1 MNTPEATPTEQA
13 AEKPVLLRGWRPWA
27 IGGAVL
33 LGGWF
38 LFGRGGKKDPAVNAA
53 GRPVPVAVAVAWKGD
68 MAVHLTGLG
77 TVTALNSVTVKS
89 RVDGQ
94 LVRIAFTEGQ
104 MVREGDLLAEIDP
117 RPFQVQ
123 LMQAEGQYA
132 KNQAA
137 FQNATADLRRLQG
150 LVQQGIISRQQLDTQ
165 SSAVAQFEAALKSD
179 QAQVESAKLNLG
191 YTRITAPMD
200 GTVVAIPVEE
210 GQTVN
215 ANQTTPTIVQVA
227 DLSTMLNKMQIAEGD
242 VNKVKAGMKLTFTTL
257 SQPDN
262 VREATLESIDPGLTT
277 MSQGSYTTSTD
288 TTDSAIYY
296 YARSLVPN
304 EDNVLHIGMTTENTI
319 TINQAEKVLAV
330 PKLAVKQRGGKQY
343 VRVLGENNQ
352 PQEKEITTGLSDNMN
367 TEVKSGLGEG
377 ENVIISEAAAG
388 ETSDSVGR
396 GMGRPP
402 M

>member
-1 MNTPEATPTEQA
+1 MMKKVTKWGIGLLAVA
-13 AEKPVLLRGWRPWA
+13 AL
-27 IGGAVL
+27 
-33 LGGWF
+33 
-38 LFGRGGKKDPAVNAA
+38 AA
-53 GRPVPVAVAVAWKGD
+53 GMWWWLKPKNEINYLTEPVVRTSIAQTVSATGEISAAQLVDVGAQASGQIKKLHVTLGQQVKKGD
-68 MAVHLTGLG
+68 L
-77 TVTALNSVTVKS
+77 
-89 RVDGQ
+89 
-94 LVRIAFTEGQ
+94 I
-104 MVREGDLLAEIDP
+104 AEIDSTS
-117 RPFQVQ
+117 Q
-123 LMQAEGQYA
+123 LNNLNTNKA
-132 KNQAA
+132 K
-137 FQNATADLRRLQG
+137 
-150 LVQQGIISRQQLDTQ
+150 LDTYQ
-165 SSAVAQFEAALKSD
+165 AQLVSAEIALRSADKKYKREQALWQEDATSREALEDAQDAFAAAKASVAELKSSIRQTQIAINTAEAD
-179 QAQVESAKLNLG
+179 LG

-367 TEVKSGLGEG
+367 TEVKSGLSEG
-377 ENVIISEAAAG
+377 ESVIISEAAAG

-396 GMGRPP
+396 GIGRPP

>member
-1 MNTPEATPTEQA
+1 MKKVTKWGIGLLAVA
-13 AEKPVLLRGWRPWA
+13 AL
-27 IGGAVL
+27 
-33 LGGWF
+33 
-38 LFGRGGKKDPAVNAA
+38 AA
-53 GRPVPVAVAVAWKGD
+53 GMWWWLKPKNEINYLTEPVVRTSIAQTVSATGEISAAQLVDVGAQASGQIKKLHVTLGQQVKKGD
-68 MAVHLTGLG
+68 L
-77 TVTALNSVTVKS
+77 
-89 RVDGQ
+89 
-94 LVRIAFTEGQ
+94 I
-104 MVREGDLLAEIDP
+104 AEIDSTS
-117 RPFQVQ
+117 Q
-123 LMQAEGQYA
+123 LNNLNTNKA
-132 KNQAA
+132 K
-137 FQNATADLRRLQG
+137 
-150 LVQQGIISRQQLDTQ
+150 LDTYQ
-165 SSAVAQFEAALKSD
+165 AQLVSAEIALRSADKKYKREQALWQEDATSREALEDAQDAFAAAKASVAELKSSIRQTQIAINTAEAD
-179 QAQVESAKLNLG
+179 LG

-319 TINQAEKVLAV
+319 IINQAEKVLAV

-343 VRVLGENNQ
+343 VRVLGENKQ

>member
-1 MNTPEATPTEQA
+1 MMKKVTKWGIGLLAVA
-13 AEKPVLLRGWRPWA
+13 AL
-27 IGGAVL
+27 
-33 LGGWF
+33 
-38 LFGRGGKKDPAVNAA
+38 AA
-53 GRPVPVAVAVAWKGD
+53 GMWWWLKPKNEINYLTEPVVRTSIAQTVSATGEISAAQLVDVGAQASGQIKKLHVTLGQQVKKGD
-68 MAVHLTGLG
+68 L
-77 TVTALNSVTVKS
+77 
-89 RVDGQ
+89 
-94 LVRIAFTEGQ
+94 I
-104 MVREGDLLAEIDP
+104 AEIDSTS
-117 RPFQVQ
+117 Q
-123 LMQAEGQYA
+123 LNNLNTNKA
-132 KNQAA
+132 K
-137 FQNATADLRRLQG
+137 
-150 LVQQGIISRQQLDTQ
+150 LDTYQ
-165 SSAVAQFEAALKSD
+165 AQLVSAEIALRSADKKYKREQALWQEDATSREALEDAQDAFAAAKASVAELKSSIRQTQIAINTAEAD
-179 QAQVESAKLNLG
+179 LG

-242 VNKVKAGMKLTFTTL
+242 VNKVKAGMKLSFTTL

>member
-1 MNTPEATPTEQA
+1 MKKVTKWGIGLLAVA
-13 AEKPVLLRGWRPWA
+13 AL
-27 IGGAVL
+27 
-33 LGGWF
+33 
-38 LFGRGGKKDPAVNAA
+38 AA
-53 GRPVPVAVAVAWKGD
+53 GMWWWLKPKNEINYLTEPVVRTNIAQTVSATGEISAAQLVDVGAQASGQIKKLHVTLGQQVKKGD
-68 MAVHLTGLG
+68 L
-77 TVTALNSVTVKS
+77 
-89 RVDGQ
+89 
-94 LVRIAFTEGQ
+94 I
-104 MVREGDLLAEIDP
+104 AEIDSTS
-117 RPFQVQ
+117 Q
-123 LMQAEGQYA
+123 LNNLNTNKA
-132 KNQAA
+132 K
-137 FQNATADLRRLQG
+137 
-150 LVQQGIISRQQLDTQ
+150 LDTYQ
-165 SSAVAQFEAALKSD
+165 AQLVSAEIALRSADKKYQREQALWKEDATSREALEDAQDAFAAAKASVAELKSSIRQTQIAINTAEAD
-179 QAQVESAKLNLG
+179 LG

-319 TINQAEKVLAV
+319 IINQAEKVLAV

>member
-1 MNTPEATPTEQA
+1 MKKVTKWGIALLAVA
-13 AEKPVLLRGWRPWA
+13 AL
-27 IGGAVL
+27 
-33 LGGWF
+33 
-38 LFGRGGKKDPAVNAA
+38 AA
-53 GRPVPVAVAVAWKGD
+53 GMWWWLKPKNEINYLTEPVVRTNIAQTVSATGEISAAQLVDVGAQASGQIKKLHVTLGQQVKKGD
-68 MAVHLTGLG
+68 L
-77 TVTALNSVTVKS
+77 
-89 RVDGQ
+89 
-94 LVRIAFTEGQ
+94 I
-104 MVREGDLLAEIDP
+104 AEIDSTS
-117 RPFQVQ
+117 Q
-123 LMQAEGQYA
+123 LNNLNTNKA
-132 KNQAA
+132 K
-137 FQNATADLRRLQG
+137 
-150 LVQQGIISRQQLDTQ
+150 LDTYQ
-165 SSAVAQFEAALKSD
+165 AQLVSAEIALRSADKKYQREQALWKEDATSREALEDAQDAFAAAKASVAELKSSIRQTQIAINTAEAD
-179 QAQVESAKLNLG
+179 LG

-319 TINQAEKVLAV
+319 IINQAEKVLAV

-352 PQEKEITTGLSDNMN
+352 PQEKEITTGLSDNMS
-367 TEVKSGLGEG
+367 TEVKSGLSEG

>member
-1 MNTPEATPTEQA
+1 MMKKVTKWGIGLLAVA
-13 AEKPVLLRGWRPWA
+13 AL
-27 IGGAVL
+27 
-33 LGGWF
+33 
-38 LFGRGGKKDPAVNAA
+38 AA
-53 GRPVPVAVAVAWKGD
+53 GMWWWLKPKNEINYLTEPVVRTSIAQTVSATGEISAAQLVDVGAQASGQIKKLHVTLGQQVKKGD
-68 MAVHLTGLG
+68 L
-77 TVTALNSVTVKS
+77 
-89 RVDGQ
+89 
-94 LVRIAFTEGQ
+94 I
-104 MVREGDLLAEIDP
+104 AEIDSTS
-117 RPFQVQ
+117 Q
-123 LMQAEGQYA
+123 LNNLNTNKA
-132 KNQAA
+132 K
-137 FQNATADLRRLQG
+137 
-150 LVQQGIISRQQLDTQ
+150 LDTYQ
-165 SSAVAQFEAALKSD
+165 AQLVSAEIALRSADKKYKREQALWQEDATSREALEDAQDAFAAAKASVAELKSSIRQTQIAINTAEAD
-179 QAQVESAKLNLG
+179 LG

-242 VNKVKAGMKLTFTTL
+242 VNKVKAGMKLSFTTL

-352 PQEKEITTGLSDNMN
+352 PQEKEITTGLSDNMS
-367 TEVKSGLGEG
+367 TEVKSGLSEG

-388 ETSDSVGR
+388 ETSNSVGR
-396 GMGRPP
+396 GIGRPP

>member
-1 MNTPEATPTEQA
+1 MMKKVTKWGIGLLAVA
-13 AEKPVLLRGWRPWA
+13 AL
-27 IGGAVL
+27 
-33 LGGWF
+33 
-38 LFGRGGKKDPAVNAA
+38 AA
-53 GRPVPVAVAVAWKGD
+53 GMWWWLKPKNEINYLTEPVVRTNIAQTVSATGEISAAQLVDVGAQASGQIKKLHVTLGQQVKKGD
-68 MAVHLTGLG
+68 L
-77 TVTALNSVTVKS
+77 
-89 RVDGQ
+89 
-94 LVRIAFTEGQ
+94 I
-104 MVREGDLLAEIDP
+104 AEIDSTS
-117 RPFQVQ
+117 Q
-123 LMQAEGQYA
+123 LNNLNTNKA
-132 KNQAA
+132 K
-137 FQNATADLRRLQG
+137 
-150 LVQQGIISRQQLDTQ
+150 LDTYQ
-165 SSAVAQFEAALKSD
+165 AQLVSAEIALRSADKKYQREQALWKEDATSREALEDAQDAFAAAKASVAELKSSIRQTQIAINTAEAD
-179 QAQVESAKLNLG
+179 LG

-319 TINQAEKVLAV
+319 IINQAEKVLAV

-352 PQEKEITTGLSDNMN
+352 PQEKEITTGLSDNMS

-388 ETSDSVGR
+388 ETSNSVGR

>member
-1 MNTPEATPTEQA
+1 MMKKVTKWGIGLLAVA
-13 AEKPVLLRGWRPWA
+13 AL
-27 IGGAVL
+27 
-33 LGGWF
+33 
-38 LFGRGGKKDPAVNAA
+38 AA
-53 GRPVPVAVAVAWKGD
+53 GMWWWLKPKNEINYLTEPVVRTNIAQTVSATGEISAAQLVDVGAQASGQIKKLHVTLGQQVKKGD
-68 MAVHLTGLG
+68 L
-77 TVTALNSVTVKS
+77 
-89 RVDGQ
+89 
-94 LVRIAFTEGQ
+94 I
-104 MVREGDLLAEIDP
+104 AEIDSTS
-117 RPFQVQ
+117 Q
-123 LMQAEGQYA
+123 LNNLNTNKA
-132 KNQAA
+132 K
-137 FQNATADLRRLQG
+137 
-150 LVQQGIISRQQLDTQ
+150 LDTYQ
-165 SSAVAQFEAALKSD
+165 AQLVSAEIALRSADKKYQREQALWKEDATSREALEDGQDAFAAAKASVAELKSSIRQTQIAINTAEAD
-179 QAQVESAKLNLG
+179 LG

-319 TINQAEKVLAV
+319 IINQAEKVLAV

>member
-1 MNTPEATPTEQA
+1 MMKKVTKWGIALLAVA
-13 AEKPVLLRGWRPWA
+13 AL
-27 IGGAVL
+27 
-33 LGGWF
+33 
-38 LFGRGGKKDPAVNAA
+38 AA
-53 GRPVPVAVAVAWKGD
+53 GMWWWLKPKNEINYLTEPVVRTNIAQTVSATGEISAAQLVDVGAQASGQIKKLHVTLGQQVKKGD
-68 MAVHLTGLG
+68 L
-77 TVTALNSVTVKS
+77 
-89 RVDGQ
+89 
-94 LVRIAFTEGQ
+94 I
-104 MVREGDLLAEIDP
+104 AEIDSTS
-117 RPFQVQ
+117 Q
-123 LMQAEGQYA
+123 LNNLNTNKA
-132 KNQAA
+132 K
-137 FQNATADLRRLQG
+137 
-150 LVQQGIISRQQLDTQ
+150 LDTYQ
-165 SSAVAQFEAALKSD
+165 AQLVSAEIALRSADKKYQREQALWKEDATSREALEDAQDAFAAAKASVAELKSSIRQTQIAINTAEAD
-179 QAQVESAKLNLG
+179 LG

>member
-1 MNTPEATPTEQA
+1 MKKVTKWGIALLAVA
-13 AEKPVLLRGWRPWA
+13 AL
-27 IGGAVL
+27 
-33 LGGWF
+33 
-38 LFGRGGKKDPAVNAA
+38 AA
-53 GRPVPVAVAVAWKGD
+53 GMWWWLKPKNEINYLTEPVVRTSIAQTVSATGEISAAQLVDVGAQASGQIKKLHVTLGQQVKKGD
-68 MAVHLTGLG
+68 L
-77 TVTALNSVTVKS
+77 
-89 RVDGQ
+89 
-94 LVRIAFTEGQ
+94 I
-104 MVREGDLLAEIDP
+104 AEIDSTS
-117 RPFQVQ
+117 Q
-123 LMQAEGQYA
+123 LNNLNTNKA
-132 KNQAA
+132 K
-137 FQNATADLRRLQG
+137 
-150 LVQQGIISRQQLDTQ
+150 LDTYQ
-165 SSAVAQFEAALKSD
+165 AQLVSAEIALRSADKKYQREQALWKEDATSREALEDAQDAFAAAKASVAELKSSIRQTQIAINTAEAD
-179 QAQVESAKLNLG
+179 LG

-319 TINQAEKVLAV
+319 IINQAEKVLAV

-352 PQEKEITTGLSDNMN
+352 PQEKEIITGLSDNMS
-367 TEVKSGLGEG
+367 TEVKSGLSEG

-388 ETSDSVGR
+388 ETSNSVGR

>member
-1 MNTPEATPTEQA
+1 MMKKVTKWGIGLLAVA
-13 AEKPVLLRGWRPWA
+13 AL
-27 IGGAVL
+27 
-33 LGGWF
+33 
-38 LFGRGGKKDPAVNAA
+38 AA
-53 GRPVPVAVAVAWKGD
+53 GMWWWLKPKNEINYLTEPVVRTNIAQTVSATGEISAAQLVDVGAQASGQIKKLHVTLGQQVKKGD
-68 MAVHLTGLG
+68 L
-77 TVTALNSVTVKS
+77 
-89 RVDGQ
+89 
-94 LVRIAFTEGQ
+94 I
-104 MVREGDLLAEIDP
+104 AEIDSTS
-117 RPFQVQ
+117 Q
-123 LMQAEGQYA
+123 LNNLNTNKA
-132 KNQAA
+132 K
-137 FQNATADLRRLQG
+137 
-150 LVQQGIISRQQLDTQ
+150 LDTYQ
-165 SSAVAQFEAALKSD
+165 AQLVSAEIALRSADKKYKREQALWQEDATSREALEDAQDAFAAAKASVAELKSSIRQTQIAINTAEAD
-179 QAQVESAKLNLG
+179 LG

>member
-1 MNTPEATPTEQA
+1 MMKKVTKWGIGLLA
-13 AEKPVLLRGWRPWA
+13 AAAL
-27 IGGAVL
+27 
-33 LGGWF
+33 
-38 LFGRGGKKDPAVNAA
+38 AA
-53 GRPVPVAVAVAWKGD
+53 GMWWWLKPKSEINYLTEPVVRTSIEQSVSATGEISAAQLVDVGAQASGQIKKLYVTLGQQVKKGD
-68 MAVHLTGLG
+68 L
-77 TVTALNSVTVKS
+77 
-89 RVDGQ
+89 
-94 LVRIAFTEGQ
+94 I
-104 MVREGDLLAEIDP
+104 AEIDSTS
-117 RPFQVQ
+117 Q
-123 LMQAEGQYA
+123 LNNLNTNKA
-132 KNQAA
+132 K
-137 FQNATADLRRLQG
+137 
-150 LVQQGIISRQQLDTQ
+150 LDTYQ
-165 SSAVAQFEAALKSD
+165 AQLVSADIALRSADKKYKREQALWQEDATSREALEDAQDAFAAAKASVAELKSSIRQTQIAINTAEAD
-179 QAQVESAKLNLG
+179 LG

-304 EDNVLHIGMTTENTI
+304 KDNVLHIGMTTENTI
-319 TINQAEKVLAV
+319 IINQAEKVLAV

-343 VRVLGENNQ
+343 VRVLGENKQ
-352 PQEKEITTGLSDNMN
+352 PQEKEITTGLSDNMS
-367 TEVKSGLGEG
+367 TEVKSGLSEG

>member
-1 MNTPEATPTEQA
+1 MMKKVTKWGIALLAVA
-13 AEKPVLLRGWRPWA
+13 AL
-27 IGGAVL
+27 
-33 LGGWF
+33 
-38 LFGRGGKKDPAVNAA
+38 AA
-53 GRPVPVAVAVAWKGD
+53 GMWWWLKPKNEINYLTEPVVRTNIAQTVSATGEISAAQLVDVGAQASGQIKKLHVTLGQQVKKGD
-68 MAVHLTGLG
+68 L
-77 TVTALNSVTVKS
+77 
-89 RVDGQ
+89 
-94 LVRIAFTEGQ
+94 I
-104 MVREGDLLAEIDP
+104 AEIDSTS
-117 RPFQVQ
+117 Q
-123 LMQAEGQYA
+123 LNNLNTNKA
-132 KNQAA
+132 K
-137 FQNATADLRRLQG
+137 
-150 LVQQGIISRQQLDTQ
+150 LDTYQ
-165 SSAVAQFEAALKSD
+165 AQLVSAEIALRSADKKYQREQALWKEDATSREALEDAQDAFAAAKASVAELKSSIRQTQIAINTAEAD
-179 QAQVESAKLNLG
+179 LG

-343 VRVLGENNQ
+343 VRVLGENKQ

>member
-1 MNTPEATPTEQA
+1 MKKVTKWGIGLLAVA
-13 AEKPVLLRGWRPWA
+13 AL
-27 IGGAVL
+27 
-33 LGGWF
+33 
-38 LFGRGGKKDPAVNAA
+38 AA
-53 GRPVPVAVAVAWKGD
+53 GMWWWLKPKNEINYLTEPVVRTSIAQTVSATGEISAAQLVDVGAQASGQIKKLHVTLGQQVKKGD
-68 MAVHLTGLG
+68 L
-77 TVTALNSVTVKS
+77 
-89 RVDGQ
+89 
-94 LVRIAFTEGQ
+94 I
-104 MVREGDLLAEIDP
+104 AEIDSTS
-117 RPFQVQ
+117 Q
-123 LMQAEGQYA
+123 LNNLNTNKA
-132 KNQAA
+132 K
-137 FQNATADLRRLQG
+137 
-150 LVQQGIISRQQLDTQ
+150 LDTYQ
-165 SSAVAQFEAALKSD
+165 AQLVSAEIALRSADKKYKREQALWQEDATSREALEDAQDAFAAAKASVAELKSSIRQTQIAINTAEAD
-179 QAQVESAKLNLG
+179 LG

-242 VNKVKAGMKLTFTTL
+242 VNKVKAGMRLTFTTL

-262 VREATLESIDPGLTT
+262 VREATLDSIDPGLTT

-352 PQEKEITTGLSDNMN
+352 PQEKEIITGLSDNMS
-367 TEVKSGLGEG
+367 TEVKSGLSEG

-388 ETSDSVGR
+388 ETSNSVGR
-396 GMGRPP
+396 GIGRPP

>member
-1 MNTPEATPTEQA
+1 MMKKVTKWGIGLLAVA
-13 AEKPVLLRGWRPWA
+13 AL
-27 IGGAVL
+27 
-33 LGGWF
+33 
-38 LFGRGGKKDPAVNAA
+38 AA
-53 GRPVPVAVAVAWKGD
+53 GMWWWLKPKNEINYLTEPVVRTSIAQTVSATGEISAAQLVDVGAQASGQIKKLHVTLGQQVKKGD
-68 MAVHLTGLG
+68 L
-77 TVTALNSVTVKS
+77 
-89 RVDGQ
+89 
-94 LVRIAFTEGQ
+94 I
-104 MVREGDLLAEIDP
+104 AEIDSTS
-117 RPFQVQ
+117 Q
-123 LMQAEGQYA
+123 LNNLNTNKA
-132 KNQAA
+132 K
-137 FQNATADLRRLQG
+137 
-150 LVQQGIISRQQLDTQ
+150 LDTYQ
-165 SSAVAQFEAALKSD
+165 AQLVSAEIALRSADKKYKREQALWQEDATSREALEDAQDAFAAAKASVAELKSSIR
-179 QAQVESAKLNLG
+179 QTQIAINSAEADLG

-242 VNKVKAGMKLTFTTL
+242 VNKVKAGMKLSFTTL

-319 TINQAEKVLAV
+319 IINQAEKVLAV

>member
-1 MNTPEATPTEQA
+1 MMKKVTKWGIGLLAVA
-13 AEKPVLLRGWRPWA
+13 AL
-27 IGGAVL
+27 
-33 LGGWF
+33 
-38 LFGRGGKKDPAVNAA
+38 AA
-53 GRPVPVAVAVAWKGD
+53 GMWWWLKPKNEINYLTEPVVRTSIAQTVSATGEISAAQLVDVGAQASGQIKKLHVTLGQQVKKGD
-68 MAVHLTGLG
+68 L
-77 TVTALNSVTVKS
+77 
-89 RVDGQ
+89 
-94 LVRIAFTEGQ
+94 I
-104 MVREGDLLAEIDP
+104 AEIDSTS
-117 RPFQVQ
+117 Q
-123 LMQAEGQYA
+123 LNNLNTNKA
-132 KNQAA
+132 K
-137 FQNATADLRRLQG
+137 
-150 LVQQGIISRQQLDTQ
+150 LDTYQ
-165 SSAVAQFEAALKSD
+165 AQLVSAEIALRSADKKYKREQALWQEDATSREALEDAQDAFAAAKASVAELKSSIRQTQIAINTAEAD
-179 QAQVESAKLNLG
+179 LG

-319 TINQAEKVLAV
+319 IINQAEKVLAV

-352 PQEKEITTGLSDNMN
+352 PQEKEITTGLSDNIN
-367 TEVKSGLGEG
+367 TEVKSGLSEG
-377 ENVIISEAAAG
+377 ESVIISEAAAG

-396 GMGRPP
+396 GIGRPP

>member
-1 MNTPEATPTEQA
+1 MMKKVTKWGIGLLAVA
-13 AEKPVLLRGWRPWA
+13 AL
-27 IGGAVL
+27 
-33 LGGWF
+33 
-38 LFGRGGKKDPAVNAA
+38 AA
-53 GRPVPVAVAVAWKGD
+53 GMWWWLKPKNEINYLTEPVVRTSIAQTVSATGEISAAQLVDVGAQASGQIKKLHVTLGQQVKKGD
-68 MAVHLTGLG
+68 L
-77 TVTALNSVTVKS
+77 
-89 RVDGQ
+89 
-94 LVRIAFTEGQ
+94 I
-104 MVREGDLLAEIDP
+104 AEIDSTS
-117 RPFQVQ
+117 Q
-123 LMQAEGQYA
+123 LNNLNTNKA
-132 KNQAA
+132 K
-137 FQNATADLRRLQG
+137 
-150 LVQQGIISRQQLDTQ
+150 LDTYQ
-165 SSAVAQFEAALKSD
+165 AQLVSAEIALRSADKKYQREQALWKEDATSREALEDAQDAFAAAKASVAELKSSIRQTQIAINTAEAD
-179 QAQVESAKLNLG
+179 LG

-319 TINQAEKVLAV
+319 IINQAEKVLAV

-352 PQEKEITTGLSDNMN
+352 PQEKEITTGLSDNMS

-396 GMGRPP
+396 GIGRPP

>member
-1 MNTPEATPTEQA
+1 MKKVTKWGIALLAVA
-13 AEKPVLLRGWRPWA
+13 AL
-27 IGGAVL
+27 
-33 LGGWF
+33 
-38 LFGRGGKKDPAVNAA
+38 AA
-53 GRPVPVAVAVAWKGD
+53 GMWWWLKPKNEINYLTEPVVRTNIAQTVSATGEISAAQLVDVGAQASGQIKKLHVTLGQQVKKGD
-68 MAVHLTGLG
+68 L
-77 TVTALNSVTVKS
+77 
-89 RVDGQ
+89 
-94 LVRIAFTEGQ
+94 I
-104 MVREGDLLAEIDP
+104 AEIDSTS
-117 RPFQVQ
+117 Q
-123 LMQAEGQYA
+123 LNNLNTNKA
-132 KNQAA
+132 K
-137 FQNATADLRRLQG
+137 
-150 LVQQGIISRQQLDTQ
+150 LDTYQ
-165 SSAVAQFEAALKSD
+165 AQLVSAEIALRSADKKYQREQALWKEDATSREALEDAQDAFAAAKASVAELKSSIR
-179 QAQVESAKLNLG
+179 QTQIAINSAEADLG

-396 GMGRPP
+396 GIGRPP

>member
-1 MNTPEATPTEQA
+1 MKKVTKWGIALLAVA
-13 AEKPVLLRGWRPWA
+13 AL
-27 IGGAVL
+27 
-33 LGGWF
+33 
-38 LFGRGGKKDPAVNAA
+38 AA
-53 GRPVPVAVAVAWKGD
+53 GMWWWLKPKNEINYLTEPVVRTNIAQTVSATGEISAAQLVDVGAQASGQIKKLHVTLGQQVKKGD
-68 MAVHLTGLG
+68 L
-77 TVTALNSVTVKS
+77 
-89 RVDGQ
+89 
-94 LVRIAFTEGQ
+94 I
-104 MVREGDLLAEIDP
+104 AEIDSTS
-117 RPFQVQ
+117 Q
-123 LMQAEGQYA
+123 LNNLNTNKA
-132 KNQAA
+132 K
-137 FQNATADLRRLQG
+137 
-150 LVQQGIISRQQLDTQ
+150 LDTYQ
-165 SSAVAQFEAALKSD
+165 AQLVSAEIALRSADKKYQREQALWKEDATSREALEDGQDAFAAAKASVAELKSSIRQTQIAINTAEAD
-179 QAQVESAKLNLG
+179 LG

-319 TINQAEKVLAV
+319 IINQAEKVLAV

-388 ETSDSVGR
+388 ETSNSVGR
-396 GMGRPP
+396 GIGRPP

>member
-1 MNTPEATPTEQA
+1 MMKKVTKWGIGLLAVA
-13 AEKPVLLRGWRPWA
+13 AL
-27 IGGAVL
+27 
-33 LGGWF
+33 
-38 LFGRGGKKDPAVNAA
+38 AA
-53 GRPVPVAVAVAWKGD
+53 GMWWWLKPKNEINYLTEPVVRTSIAQTVSATGEISAAQLVDVGAQASGQIKKLHVTLGQQVKKGD
-68 MAVHLTGLG
+68 L
-77 TVTALNSVTVKS
+77 
-89 RVDGQ
+89 
-94 LVRIAFTEGQ
+94 I
-104 MVREGDLLAEIDP
+104 AEIDSTS
-117 RPFQVQ
+117 Q
-123 LMQAEGQYA
+123 LNNLNTNKA
-132 KNQAA
+132 K
-137 FQNATADLRRLQG
+137 
-150 LVQQGIISRQQLDTQ
+150 LDTYQ
-165 SSAVAQFEAALKSD
+165 AQLVSAEIALRSADKKYKREQALWQEDATSREALEDAQDAFAAAKASVAELKSSIRQTQIAINTAEAD
-179 QAQVESAKLNLG
+179 LG

-352 PQEKEITTGLSDNMN
+352 PQEKAIITGLSDNMS
-367 TEVKSGLGEG
+367 TEVKSGLSEG

-388 ETSDSVGR
+388 ETSNSVGR
-396 GMGRPP
+396 GIGRPP

>member
-1 MNTPEATPTEQA
+1 MKKVTKWGIGLLAVA
-13 AEKPVLLRGWRPWA
+13 AL
-27 IGGAVL
+27 
-33 LGGWF
+33 
-38 LFGRGGKKDPAVNAA
+38 AA
-53 GRPVPVAVAVAWKGD
+53 GMWWWLKPKNEINYLTEPVVRTSIAQTVSATGEISAAQLVDVGAQASGQIKKLHVTLGQQVKKGD
-68 MAVHLTGLG
+68 L
-77 TVTALNSVTVKS
+77 
-89 RVDGQ
+89 
-94 LVRIAFTEGQ
+94 I
-104 MVREGDLLAEIDP
+104 AEIDSTS
-117 RPFQVQ
+117 Q
-123 LMQAEGQYA
+123 LNNLNTNKA
-132 KNQAA
+132 K
-137 FQNATADLRRLQG
+137 
-150 LVQQGIISRQQLDTQ
+150 LDTYQ
-165 SSAVAQFEAALKSD
+165 AQLVSAEIALRSADKKYKREQALWQEDATSREALEDAQDAFAAAKASVAELKSSIRQTQIAINTAEAD
-179 QAQVESAKLNLG
+179 LG

-343 VRVLGENNQ
+343 VRVLGENKQ
-352 PQEKEITTGLSDNMN
+352 PQEKEITTGLSDNMS
-367 TEVKSGLGEG
+367 TEVKSGLSEG

-388 ETSDSVGR
+388 ETSNSVGR
-396 GMGRPP
+396 GIGRPP

>member
-1 MNTPEATPTEQA
+1 MKKVTKWGIALLAVA
-13 AEKPVLLRGWRPWA
+13 AL
-27 IGGAVL
+27 
-33 LGGWF
+33 
-38 LFGRGGKKDPAVNAA
+38 AA
-53 GRPVPVAVAVAWKGD
+53 GMWWWLKPKNEINYLTEPVVRTNIAQTVSATGEISAAQLVDVGAQASGQIKKLHVTLGQQVKKGD
-68 MAVHLTGLG
+68 L
-77 TVTALNSVTVKS
+77 
-89 RVDGQ
+89 
-94 LVRIAFTEGQ
+94 I
-104 MVREGDLLAEIDP
+104 AEIDSTS
-117 RPFQVQ
+117 Q
-123 LMQAEGQYA
+123 LNNLNTNKA
-132 KNQAA
+132 K
-137 FQNATADLRRLQG
+137 
-150 LVQQGIISRQQLDTQ
+150 LDTYQ
-165 SSAVAQFEAALKSD
+165 AQLVSAEIALRSADKKYQREQALWKEDATSREALEDAQDAFAAAKASVAELKSSIR
-179 QAQVESAKLNLG
+179 QTQIAINSAEADLG

-319 TINQAEKVLAV
+319 IINQAEKVLAV

>member
-1 MNTPEATPTEQA
+1 MKKVTKWGIALLAVA
-13 AEKPVLLRGWRPWA
+13 AL
-27 IGGAVL
+27 
-33 LGGWF
+33 
-38 LFGRGGKKDPAVNAA
+38 AA
-53 GRPVPVAVAVAWKGD
+53 GMWWWLKPKNEINYLTEPVVRTNIAQTVSATGEISAAQLVDVGAQASGQIKKLHVTLGQQVKKGD
-68 MAVHLTGLG
+68 L
-77 TVTALNSVTVKS
+77 
-89 RVDGQ
+89 
-94 LVRIAFTEGQ
+94 I
-104 MVREGDLLAEIDP
+104 AEIDSTS
-117 RPFQVQ
+117 Q
-123 LMQAEGQYA
+123 LNNLNTNKA
-132 KNQAA
+132 K
-137 FQNATADLRRLQG
+137 
-150 LVQQGIISRQQLDTQ
+150 LDTYQ
-165 SSAVAQFEAALKSD
+165 AQLVSAEIALRSADKKYKREQALWQEDATSREALEDAQDAFAAAKASVAELKSSIRQTQIAINTAEAD
-179 QAQVESAKLNLG
+179 LG

-319 TINQAEKVLAV
+319 IINQAEKVLAV

-343 VRVLGENNQ
+343 VRVLGENKQ
-352 PQEKEITTGLSDNMN
+352 PQEKEITTGLSDNMS
-367 TEVKSGLGEG
+367 TEVKSGLSEG

-388 ETSDSVGR
+388 ETSNSVGR
-396 GMGRPP
+396 GIGRPP

>member
-1 MNTPEATPTEQA
+1 MMKKVTKWGIGLLAVA
-13 AEKPVLLRGWRPWA
+13 AL
-27 IGGAVL
+27 
-33 LGGWF
+33 
-38 LFGRGGKKDPAVNAA
+38 AA
-53 GRPVPVAVAVAWKGD
+53 GMWWWLKPKNEINYLTEPVVRTSIAQTVSATGEISAAQLVDVGAQASGQIKKLHVTLGQQVKKGD
-68 MAVHLTGLG
+68 L
-77 TVTALNSVTVKS
+77 
-89 RVDGQ
+89 
-94 LVRIAFTEGQ
+94 I
-104 MVREGDLLAEIDP
+104 AEIDSTS
-117 RPFQVQ
+117 Q
-123 LMQAEGQYA
+123 LNNLNTNKA
-132 KNQAA
+132 K
-137 FQNATADLRRLQG
+137 
-150 LVQQGIISRQQLDTQ
+150 LDTYQ
-165 SSAVAQFEAALKSD
+165 AQLVSAEIALRSADKKYKREQALWQEDATSREALEDAQDAFAAAKASVAELKSSIRQTQIAINTAEAD
-179 QAQVESAKLNLG
+179 LG

-242 VNKVKAGMKLTFTTL
+242 VNKVKAGMKLSFTTL

-343 VRVLGENNQ
+343 VRVLGENKQ

-388 ETSDSVGR
+388 ETSNSVGR
-396 GMGRPP
+396 GIGRPP

>member
-1 MNTPEATPTEQA
+1 MKKVTKWGIGLLA
-13 AEKPVLLRGWRPWA
+13 AAAL
-27 IGGAVL
+27 
-33 LGGWF
+33 
-38 LFGRGGKKDPAVNAA
+38 AA
-53 GRPVPVAVAVAWKGD
+53 GMWWWLKPKNEINYLTEPVVRTSIAQTVSATGEISAAQLVDVGAQASGQIKKLHVTLGQQVKKGD
-68 MAVHLTGLG
+68 L
-77 TVTALNSVTVKS
+77 
-89 RVDGQ
+89 
-94 LVRIAFTEGQ
+94 I
-104 MVREGDLLAEIDP
+104 AEIDSTS
-117 RPFQVQ
+117 Q
-123 LMQAEGQYA
+123 LNNLNTNKA
-132 KNQAA
+132 K
-137 FQNATADLRRLQG
+137 
-150 LVQQGIISRQQLDTQ
+150 LDTYQ
-165 SSAVAQFEAALKSD
+165 AQLVSAEIALRSADKKYQREQALWKEDATSREALEDGQDAFAAAKASVAELKSSIRQTQIAINTAEAD
-179 QAQVESAKLNLG
+179 LG

-319 TINQAEKVLAV
+319 IINQAEKVLAV

>member
-1 MNTPEATPTEQA
+1 MKKVTKWGIGLLAVA
-13 AEKPVLLRGWRPWA
+13 AL
-27 IGGAVL
+27 
-33 LGGWF
+33 
-38 LFGRGGKKDPAVNAA
+38 AA
-53 GRPVPVAVAVAWKGD
+53 GMWWWLKPKNEINYLTEPVVRTSIAQTVSATGEISAAQLVDVGAQASGQIKKLHVTLGQQVKKGD
-68 MAVHLTGLG
+68 L
-77 TVTALNSVTVKS
+77 
-89 RVDGQ
+89 
-94 LVRIAFTEGQ
+94 I
-104 MVREGDLLAEIDP
+104 AEIDSTS
-117 RPFQVQ
+117 Q
-123 LMQAEGQYA
+123 LNNLNTNKA
-132 KNQAA
+132 K
-137 FQNATADLRRLQG
+137 
-150 LVQQGIISRQQLDTQ
+150 LDTYQ
-165 SSAVAQFEAALKSD
+165 AQLVSAEIALRSADKKYKREQALWQEDATSREALEDAQDAFAAAKASVAELKSSIRQTQIAINTAEAD
-179 QAQVESAKLNLG
+179 LG

-242 VNKVKAGMKLTFTTL
+242 VNKVKAGMKLSFTTL

-352 PQEKEITTGLSDNMN
+352 PQEKEIITGLSDNMS
-367 TEVKSGLGEG
+367 TEVKSGLSEG

-396 GMGRPP
+396 GIGRPP

>member
-1 MNTPEATPTEQA
+1 MKKVTKWGIALLAVA
-13 AEKPVLLRGWRPWA
+13 AL
-27 IGGAVL
+27 
-33 LGGWF
+33 
-38 LFGRGGKKDPAVNAA
+38 AA
-53 GRPVPVAVAVAWKGD
+53 GMWWWLKPKNEINYLTEPVVRTNIAQTVSATGEISAAQLVDVGAQASGQIKKLHVTLGQQVKKGD
-68 MAVHLTGLG
+68 L
-77 TVTALNSVTVKS
+77 
-89 RVDGQ
+89 
-94 LVRIAFTEGQ
+94 I
-104 MVREGDLLAEIDP
+104 AEIDSTS
-117 RPFQVQ
+117 Q
-123 LMQAEGQYA
+123 LNNLNTNKA
-132 KNQAA
+132 K
-137 FQNATADLRRLQG
+137 
-150 LVQQGIISRQQLDTQ
+150 LDTYQ
-165 SSAVAQFEAALKSD
+165 AQLVSAEIALRSADKKYKREQALWQEDATSREALEDAQDAFAAAKASVAELKSSIRQTQIAINTAEAD
-179 QAQVESAKLNLG
+179 LG

-242 VNKVKAGMKLTFTTL
+242 VNKVKAGMKLSFTTL

-319 TINQAEKVLAV
+319 IINQAEKVLAV

>member
-1 MNTPEATPTEQA
+1 MKKVTKWGIALLAVA
-13 AEKPVLLRGWRPWA
+13 AL
-27 IGGAVL
+27 
-33 LGGWF
+33 
-38 LFGRGGKKDPAVNAA
+38 AA
-53 GRPVPVAVAVAWKGD
+53 GMWWWLKPKNEINYLTEPVVRTSIAQTVSATGEISAAQLVDVGAQASGQIKKLHVTLGQQVKKGD
-68 MAVHLTGLG
+68 L
-77 TVTALNSVTVKS
+77 
-89 RVDGQ
+89 
-94 LVRIAFTEGQ
+94 I
-104 MVREGDLLAEIDP
+104 AEIDSTS
-117 RPFQVQ
+117 Q
-123 LMQAEGQYA
+123 LNNLNTNKA
-132 KNQAA
+132 K
-137 FQNATADLRRLQG
+137 
-150 LVQQGIISRQQLDTQ
+150 LDTYQ
-165 SSAVAQFEAALKSD
+165 AQLVSAEIALRSADKKYQREQALWKEDATSREALEDAQDAFAAAKASVAELKSSIRQTQIAINTAEAD
-179 QAQVESAKLNLG
+179 LG

-242 VNKVKAGMKLTFTTL
+242 VNKVKAGMKLSFTTL

-319 TINQAEKVLAV
+319 IINQAEKVLAV

-343 VRVLGENNQ
+343 VRVLGENKQ

-396 GMGRPP
+396 GIGRPP

>member
-1 MNTPEATPTEQA
+1 MKKVTKWGIGLLAVA
-13 AEKPVLLRGWRPWA
+13 AL
-27 IGGAVL
+27 
-33 LGGWF
+33 
-38 LFGRGGKKDPAVNAA
+38 AA
-53 GRPVPVAVAVAWKGD
+53 GMWWWLKPKNEINYLTEPVVRTSIAQTVSATGEISAAQLVDVGAQASGQIKKLHVTLGQQVKKGD
-68 MAVHLTGLG
+68 L
-77 TVTALNSVTVKS
+77 
-89 RVDGQ
+89 
-94 LVRIAFTEGQ
+94 I
-104 MVREGDLLAEIDP
+104 AEIDSTS
-117 RPFQVQ
+117 Q
-123 LMQAEGQYA
+123 LNNLNTNKA
-132 KNQAA
+132 K
-137 FQNATADLRRLQG
+137 
-150 LVQQGIISRQQLDTQ
+150 LDTYQ
-165 SSAVAQFEAALKSD
+165 AQLVSAEIALRSADKKYKREQALWQEDATSREALEDAQDAFAAAKASVAELKSSIRQTQIAINTAEAD
-179 QAQVESAKLNLG
+179 LG

-352 PQEKEITTGLSDNMN
+352 PQEKEIITGLSDNMS
-367 TEVKSGLGEG
+367 TEVKSGLSEG

-388 ETSDSVGR
+388 ETSNSVGR
-396 GMGRPP
+396 GIGRPP

>member
-1 MNTPEATPTEQA
+1 MMKKVTKWGIGLLAVA
-13 AEKPVLLRGWRPWA
+13 AL
-27 IGGAVL
+27 
-33 LGGWF
+33 
-38 LFGRGGKKDPAVNAA
+38 AA
-53 GRPVPVAVAVAWKGD
+53 GMWWWLKPKNEINYLTEPVVRTSIAQTVSATGEISAAQLVDVGAQASGQIKKLHVTLGQQVKKGD
-68 MAVHLTGLG
+68 L
-77 TVTALNSVTVKS
+77 
-89 RVDGQ
+89 
-94 LVRIAFTEGQ
+94 I
-104 MVREGDLLAEIDP
+104 AEIDSTS
-117 RPFQVQ
+117 Q
-123 LMQAEGQYA
+123 LNNLNTNKA
-132 KNQAA
+132 K
-137 FQNATADLRRLQG
+137 
-150 LVQQGIISRQQLDTQ
+150 LDTYQ
-165 SSAVAQFEAALKSD
+165 AQLVSAEIALRSADKKYKREQALWQEDATSREALEDAQDAFAAAKASVAELKSSIRQTQIAINTAEAD
-179 QAQVESAKLNLG
+179 LG

-242 VNKVKAGMKLTFTTL
+242 VNKVKAGMKLSFTTL

-352 PQEKEITTGLSDNMN
+352 PQEKEIITGLSDNMS
-367 TEVKSGLGEG
+367 TEVKSGLSEG

-396 GMGRPP
+396 GIGRPP

>member
-1 MNTPEATPTEQA
+1 MKKVTKWGIALLAVA
-13 AEKPVLLRGWRPWA
+13 AL
-27 IGGAVL
+27 
-33 LGGWF
+33 
-38 LFGRGGKKDPAVNAA
+38 AA
-53 GRPVPVAVAVAWKGD
+53 GMWWWLKPKNEINYLTEPVVRTNIAQTVSATGEISAAQLVDVGAQASGQIKKLHVTLGQQVKKGD
-68 MAVHLTGLG
+68 L
-77 TVTALNSVTVKS
+77 
-89 RVDGQ
+89 
-94 LVRIAFTEGQ
+94 I
-104 MVREGDLLAEIDP
+104 AEIDSTS
-117 RPFQVQ
+117 Q
-123 LMQAEGQYA
+123 LNNLNTNKA
-132 KNQAA
+132 K
-137 FQNATADLRRLQG
+137 
-150 LVQQGIISRQQLDTQ
+150 LDTYQ
-165 SSAVAQFEAALKSD
+165 AQLVSAEIALRSADKKYQREQALWKEDATSREALEDGQDAFAAAKASVAELKSSIRQTQIAINTAEAD
-179 QAQVESAKLNLG
+179 LG

-319 TINQAEKVLAV
+319 IINQAEKVLAV

-343 VRVLGENNQ
+343 VRVLGENKQ

-396 GMGRPP
+396 GIGRPP

>member
-1 MNTPEATPTEQA
+1 MMKKVTKWGIGLLAVA
-13 AEKPVLLRGWRPWA
+13 AL
-27 IGGAVL
+27 
-33 LGGWF
+33 
-38 LFGRGGKKDPAVNAA
+38 AA
-53 GRPVPVAVAVAWKGD
+53 GMWWWLKPKNEINYLTEPVVRTSIAQTVSATGEISAAQLVDVGAQASGQIKKLHVTLGQQVKKGD
-68 MAVHLTGLG
+68 L
-77 TVTALNSVTVKS
+77 
-89 RVDGQ
+89 
-94 LVRIAFTEGQ
+94 I
-104 MVREGDLLAEIDP
+104 AEIDSTS
-117 RPFQVQ
+117 Q
-123 LMQAEGQYA
+123 LNNLNTNKA
-132 KNQAA
+132 K
-137 FQNATADLRRLQG
+137 
-150 LVQQGIISRQQLDTQ
+150 LDTYQ
-165 SSAVAQFEAALKSD
+165 AQLVSAEIALRSADKKYKREQALWQEDATSREALEDAQDAFAAAKASVAELKSSIRQTQIAINTAEAD
-179 QAQVESAKLNLG
+179 LG

-242 VNKVKAGMKLTFTTL
+242 VNKVKAGMKLSFTTL

-343 VRVLGENNQ
+343 VRVLGENKQ

>member
-1 MNTPEATPTEQA
+1 MKKVTKWGIGLLAVA
-13 AEKPVLLRGWRPWA
+13 AL
-27 IGGAVL
+27 
-33 LGGWF
+33 
-38 LFGRGGKKDPAVNAA
+38 AA
-53 GRPVPVAVAVAWKGD
+53 GMWWWLKPKNEINYLTEPVVRTSIAQTVSATGEISAAQLVDVGAQASGQIKKLHVTLGQQVKKGD
-68 MAVHLTGLG
+68 L
-77 TVTALNSVTVKS
+77 
-89 RVDGQ
+89 
-94 LVRIAFTEGQ
+94 I
-104 MVREGDLLAEIDP
+104 AEIDSTS
-117 RPFQVQ
+117 Q
-123 LMQAEGQYA
+123 LNNLNTNKA
-132 KNQAA
+132 K
-137 FQNATADLRRLQG
+137 
-150 LVQQGIISRQQLDTQ
+150 LDTYQ
-165 SSAVAQFEAALKSD
+165 AQLVSAEIALRSADKKYQREQALWKEDATSREALEDGQDAFAAAKASVAELKSSIRQTQIAINTAEAD
-179 QAQVESAKLNLG
+179 LG

-242 VNKVKAGMKLTFTTL
+242 VNKVKAGMKLSFTTL

-343 VRVLGENNQ
+343 VRVLGENKQ
-352 PQEKEITTGLSDNMN
+352 PQEKEITTGLSDNMS
-367 TEVKSGLGEG
+367 TEVKSGLSEG

-388 ETSDSVGR
+388 ETSNSVGR
-396 GMGRPP
+396 GIGRPP

>member
-1 MNTPEATPTEQA
+1 MKKVTKWGIGLLAVA
-13 AEKPVLLRGWRPWA
+13 AL
-27 IGGAVL
+27 
-33 LGGWF
+33 
-38 LFGRGGKKDPAVNAA
+38 AA
-53 GRPVPVAVAVAWKGD
+53 GMWWWLKPKNEINYLTEPVVRTSIAQTVSATGEISAAQLVDVGAQASGQIKKLHVTLGQQVKKGD
-68 MAVHLTGLG
+68 L
-77 TVTALNSVTVKS
+77 
-89 RVDGQ
+89 
-94 LVRIAFTEGQ
+94 I
-104 MVREGDLLAEIDP
+104 AEIDSTS
-117 RPFQVQ
+117 Q
-123 LMQAEGQYA
+123 LNNLNTNKA
-132 KNQAA
+132 K
-137 FQNATADLRRLQG
+137 
-150 LVQQGIISRQQLDTQ
+150 LDTYQ
-165 SSAVAQFEAALKSD
+165 AQLVSAEIALRSADKKYKREQALWQEDATSREALEDAQDAFAAAKASVAELKSSIRQTQIAINTAEAD
-179 QAQVESAKLNLG
+179 LG

-242 VNKVKAGMKLTFTTL
+242 VNKVKAGMKLSFTTL

-319 TINQAEKVLAV
+319 IINQAEKVLAV

-343 VRVLGENNQ
+343 VRVLGENKQ
-352 PQEKEITTGLSDNMN
+352 PQEKEITTGLSDNMS
-367 TEVKSGLGEG
+367 TEVKSGLSEG

-388 ETSDSVGR
+388 ETSNSVGR
-396 GMGRPP
+396 GIGRPP

>member
-1 MNTPEATPTEQA
+1 MKKVTKWGIALLAVA
-13 AEKPVLLRGWRPWA
+13 AL
-27 IGGAVL
+27 
-33 LGGWF
+33 
-38 LFGRGGKKDPAVNAA
+38 AA
-53 GRPVPVAVAVAWKGD
+53 GMWWWLKPKNEINYLTEPVVRTNIAQTVSATGEISAAQLVDVGAQASGQIKKLHVTLGQQVKKGD
-68 MAVHLTGLG
+68 L
-77 TVTALNSVTVKS
+77 
-89 RVDGQ
+89 
-94 LVRIAFTEGQ
+94 I
-104 MVREGDLLAEIDP
+104 AEIDSTS
-117 RPFQVQ
+117 Q
-123 LMQAEGQYA
+123 LNNLNTNKA
-132 KNQAA
+132 K
-137 FQNATADLRRLQG
+137 
-150 LVQQGIISRQQLDTQ
+150 LDTYQ
-165 SSAVAQFEAALKSD
+165 AQLVSAEIALRSADKKYQREQALWKEDATSREALEDGQDAFAAAKASVAELKSSIRQTQIAINTAEAD
-179 QAQVESAKLNLG
+179 LG

-319 TINQAEKVLAV
+319 IINQAEKVLAV
-330 PKLAVKQRGGKQY
+330 PKLAVKQRGGKQD

>member
-1 MNTPEATPTEQA
+1 MMKKVTKWGIGLLAVA
-13 AEKPVLLRGWRPWA
+13 AL
-27 IGGAVL
+27 
-33 LGGWF
+33 
-38 LFGRGGKKDPAVNAA
+38 AA
-53 GRPVPVAVAVAWKGD
+53 GMWWWLKPKNEINYLTEPVVRTNIAQTVSATGEISAAQLVDVGAQASGQIKKLHVTLGQQVKKGD
-68 MAVHLTGLG
+68 L
-77 TVTALNSVTVKS
+77 
-89 RVDGQ
+89 
-94 LVRIAFTEGQ
+94 I
-104 MVREGDLLAEIDP
+104 AEIDSTS
-117 RPFQVQ
+117 Q
-123 LMQAEGQYA
+123 LNNLNTNKA
-132 KNQAA
+132 K
-137 FQNATADLRRLQG
+137 
-150 LVQQGIISRQQLDTQ
+150 LDTYQ
-165 SSAVAQFEAALKSD
+165 AQLVSAEIALRSADKKYQREQALWKEDATSREALEDAQDAFAAAKASVAELKSSIRQTQIAINTAEAD
-179 QAQVESAKLNLG
+179 LG

-319 TINQAEKVLAV
+319 IINQAEKVLAV

-396 GMGRPP
+396 GMSRPP

>member
-1 MNTPEATPTEQA
+1 MMKKVTKWGIGLLAVA
-13 AEKPVLLRGWRPWA
+13 AL
-27 IGGAVL
+27 
-33 LGGWF
+33 
-38 LFGRGGKKDPAVNAA
+38 AA
-53 GRPVPVAVAVAWKGD
+53 GMWWWLKPKNEINYLTEPVVRTSIAQTVSATGEISAAQLVDVGAQASGQIKKLHVTLGQQVKKGD
-68 MAVHLTGLG
+68 L
-77 TVTALNSVTVKS
+77 
-89 RVDGQ
+89 
-94 LVRIAFTEGQ
+94 I
-104 MVREGDLLAEIDP
+104 AEIDSTS
-117 RPFQVQ
+117 Q
-123 LMQAEGQYA
+123 LNNLNTNKA
-132 KNQAA
+132 K
-137 FQNATADLRRLQG
+137 
-150 LVQQGIISRQQLDTQ
+150 LDTYQ
-165 SSAVAQFEAALKSD
+165 AQLVSAEIALRSADKKYKREQALWQEDATSREALEDAQDAFAAAKASVAELKSSIRQTQIAINTAEAD
-179 QAQVESAKLNLG
+179 LG

-319 TINQAEKVLAV
+319 IINQAEKVLAV